1 VNSSQGNWI
10 SANASHQN
18 LIILEV
24 SCQDELLL
32 IVTLATVVV
41 QGIMIAAL
49 LPLSYPHYFRVCDMV
64 LGGLHL
70 SILLMVGAMLSAILG
85 PMKVGVAS
93 YLLAAPSICPS
104 IAFALSAVLAQES

>member
-32 IVTLATVVV
+32 IV
-41 QGIMIAAL
+41 M
-49 LPLSYPHYFRVCDMV
+49 
-64 LGGLHL
+64 LGETEG
-70 SILLMVGAMLSAILG
+70 
-85 PMKVGVAS
+85 MKRESTSRVGVLCS
-93 YLLAAPSICPS
+93 R
-104 IAFALSAVLAQES
+104 AVQSLRYVAVCSTSHLDRFQNVSMRSVRL